1 MTASFRT
8 CTSSTLTYPQT
19 YVNSSSQTPLMLGYA
34 SDDKVIIKVSLHWN
48 DACDAEMA
56 KRTKGPSSANGN
68 EAVKQQ
74 EVKVKPEEVNVKPE
88 VNP

>member
-1 MTASFRT
+1 MQPN
-8 CTSSTLTYPQT
+8 ST
-19 YVNSSSQTPLMLGYA
+19 YA
-34 SDDKVIIKVSLHWN
+34 RIRDDKVIIKVSLQWK

-68 EAVKQQ
+68 EAVKQEEIIVKS
-74 EVKVKPEEVNVKPE
+74 EVKVKPE